1 MITRMSLPRA
11 ISLFTLVFIKR
22 PEPLLMKVEP
32 VLTTIGGIHHITSI
46 AADPK
51 RTEEFYAGTL
61 GLHLVRKTVN
71 FDEPSVLHF
80 YFGDRRGSP
89 GSIIT
94 FFVHEAEPPGLCGP
108 GHISSI
114 VFAVPSGTLQSWRHR
129 LMERGADVTRNAW
142 SFGEECLCF
151 RDPDGLE
158 LALIEEA
165 TETSS
170 DDHDGEEPA
179 DRAIRRI
186 RSVEIQ
192 IEGFQHT
199 SKFLTER
206 LGFEGFEQEGAV
218 FRFLDGPPDRPIAV
232 DLLCTPTHR
241 PGRSGPGVAHHI
253 ALRVADSDALGRIA
267 TMLANCGF
275 DVTPPL
281 NRQYFQAIYFRG
293 PCGVNFAIATDGPGF
308 AIEVPIP
315 GSADILSLP
324 PWLEPKRKMI
334 ERLLRNKTAAGPPAP
349 KGPT

>member
-1 MITRMSLPRA
+1 
-11 ISLFTLVFIKR
+11 
-22 PEPLLMKVEP
+22 
-32 VLTTIGGIHHITSI
+32 LTTIGGIHHITSI

-51 RTEEFYAGTL
+51 RTQEFYVGTL

-89 GSIIT
+89 GSMIT
-94 FFVHEAEPPGLCGP
+94 FFIHEAEPPGLCGP

-114 VFAVPSGTLQSWRHR
+114 VFAVAPGTLQSWRHR
-129 LMERGADVTRNAW
+129 LVERGADVTGNAW

-165 TETSS
+165 TETGSN
-170 DDHDGEEPA
+170 DQDREGPT

-199 SKFLTER
+199 SRFLTER
-206 LGFEGFEQEGAV
+206 LGFEEFGQDGAV

-241 PGRSGPGVAHHI
+241 PGHTGPGVAHHI
-253 ALRVADSDALGRIA
+253 ALRVADSEALDRIA

-281 NRQYFQAIYFRG
+281 NRQYFQAVYFRG

-308 AIEVPIP
+308 ATDVPNQ
-315 GSADILSLP
+315 GSEEMVSLP
-324 PWLEPKRKMI
+324 LWLEPRRTMI
-334 ERLLRNKTAAGPPAP
+334 ERRLRHKNSAPAKAPEAP
-349 KGPT
+349 KKPF

>member
-1 MITRMSLPRA
+1 
-11 ISLFTLVFIKR
+11 
-22 PEPLLMKVEP
+22 LLMKAEP

-89 GSIIT
+89 GSMIT

-129 LMERGADVTRNAW
+129 LMERGADVTGNAW

-165 TETSS
+165 TETGPN
-170 DDHDGEEPA
+170 DQDREEPA

-206 LGFEGFEQEGAV
+206 LGFEEFGQEGAV
-218 FRFLDGPPDRPIAV
+218 FRFLDGPR
-232 DLLCTPTHR
+232 T
-241 PGRSGPGVAHHI
+241 GRSRSI
-253 ALRVADSDALGRIA
+253 FSALRPTGR
-267 TMLANCGF
+267 
-275 DVTPPL
+275 VTPAL
-281 NRQYFQAIYFRG
+281 ASHTTL
-293 PCGVNFAIATDGPGF
+293 PCV
-308 AIEVPIP
+308 
-315 GSADILSLP
+315 
-324 PWLEPKRKMI
+324 
-334 ERLLRNKTAAGPPAP
+334 
-349 KGPT
+349 

>member
-1 MITRMSLPRA
+1 MSLPWA

-22 PEPLLMKVEP
+22 PKPLLMKAEP

-89 GSIIT
+89 GSMIT
-94 FFVHEAEPPGLCGP
+94 FFVHEAEPPGRCGP
-108 GHISSI
+108 GHVSSV
-114 VFAVPSGTLQSWRHR
+114 VFAVPPGTLLSWRRR
-129 LMERGADVTRNAW
+129 LTERGADVTGNAW

-158 LALIEEA
+158 LALIEDVADRGKNYQA
-165 TETSS
+165 TEASP
-170 DDHDGEEPA
+170 DQ
-179 DRAIRRI
+179 AIRRI

-199 SKFLTER
+199 SRFLTDR
-206 LGFEGFEQEGAV
+206 LGFEESGREGAV

-232 DLLCTPTHR
+232 DLLCTPIHR
-241 PGRSGPGVAHHI
+241 PGHSGPGVAHHI
-253 ALRVADSDALGRIA
+253 ALRVADSEALNRLA
-267 TMLANCGF
+267 TMLANCGS
-275 DVTPPL
+275 DVTPAL
-281 NRQYFQAIYFRG
+281 DRHYFQAIYFRG

-308 AIEVPIP
+308 AIDVPNQ
-315 GSADILSLP
+315 GSAEMLSLP
-324 PWLEPKRKMI
+324 PWLEPKRMAI
-334 ERLLRNKTAAGPPAP
+334 ERRLRNKNPESIEIPAGP
-349 KGPT
+349 KGLL

>member
-1 MITRMSLPRA
+1 LPQV
-11 ISLFTLVFIKR
+11 ISPFALAFIKR
-22 PEPLLMKVEP
+22 PKPLLMKAEP

-89 GSIIT
+89 GSMIT

-108 GHISSI
+108 GHVSSI
-114 VFAVPSGTLQSWRHR
+114 VFAVPPGTLQSWRHR
-129 LMERGADVTRNAW
+129 LMERGADVTGNAW

-165 TETSS
+165 TETGSN
-170 DDHDGEEPA
+170 DQDREGPT

-199 SKFLTER
+199 SQFLTEK
-206 LGFEGFEQEGAV
+206 LGFEEFGQDGAV

-241 PGRSGPGVAHHI
+241 PGHTGPGVAHHI
-253 ALRVADSDALGRIA
+253 ALRVADSEALGRIA

-281 NRQYFQAIYFRG
+281 NRQYFQAVYFRG

-315 GSADILSLP
+315 GSAETLSLP

-334 ERLLRNKTAAGPPAP
+334 EQRLRNKNPARAAGPPAP
-349 KGPT
+349 KGSI

>member
-1 MITRMSLPRA
+1 
-11 ISLFTLVFIKR
+11 
-22 PEPLLMKVEP
+22 MKAEP

-61 GLHLVRKTVN
+61 GLHLVRRTVN

-89 GSIIT
+89 GSMIT
-94 FFVHEAEPPGLCGP
+94 FFVHEAEPPGRCGP
-108 GHISSI
+108 GHVSSI
-114 VFAVPSGTLQSWRHR
+114 VFAVPPGTLQSWRHR
-129 LMERGADVTRNAW
+129 LMERGADVTGNAW

-165 TETSS
+165 TET
-170 DDHDGEEPA
+170 DPNDQDKEEPA

-199 SKFLTER
+199 AKFLTEG
-206 LGFEGFEQEGAV
+206 LGFEEFGQEGAV

-241 PGRSGPGVAHHI
+241 PGHTGPGVAHHI
-253 ALRVADSDALGRIA
+253 ALRVADSEALGRIA

-281 NRQYFQAIYFRG
+281 NRQYFQAVYFRG

-315 GSADILSLP
+315 GSAEALSLP

-334 ERLLRNKTAAGPPAP
+334 EQRLRNKNPARTAGPPAP
-349 KGPT
+349 KGSI